1 MVLYLAHFQRRM
13 DKDGGGS
20 LTEDEFIKVC
30 IIKITL
36 DIYQDRLLVDI
47 QL

>member
-1 MVLYLAHFQRRM
+1 MVLYLAHFYRRM

-36 DIYQDRLLVDI
+36 DVYIDI
-47 QL
+47 TTIDSR